1 MKNGYTLVEL
11 LTVIAIMGILS
22 SLGYSNFHQAVANHR
37 TRSAALNIAA
47 FMERVSNDT
56 RRVNTD
62 LCVKRDGNYKLI
74 VYKSLC
80 EDVDENAD
88 RFDSLLI
95 EPPVKI
101 VLTKGN
107 NGLEGLNFG
116 ISDAQFVPRPGVGL
130 SCSPFEGYV
139 EVQYGGMDLYGAAAK
154 TKRKNSYTPK
164 IKYSGS
170 ASWSDL

>member
-1 MKNGYTLVEL
+1 MKSGYTLVEL
-11 LTVIAIMGILS
+11 LTVIAIIGILS
-22 SLGYSNFHQAVANHR
+22 SLGYSNFHRAVAIAR
-37 TRSAALNIAA
+37 TKDAAYNITA
-47 FMERVSNDT
+47 FMEKVANETRRINDT
-56 RRVNTD
+56 
-62 LCVKRDGNYKLI
+62 LCLKKETSNKLI
-74 VYKSLC
+74 VFKSSC
-80 EDVDENAD
+80 ENVDGNSI
-88 RFDSLLI
+88 RFDSLMI
-95 EPPVKI
+95 DPPVKI
-101 VLTKGN
+101 NTTTDN
-107 NGLEGLNFG
+107 NGLEGPNFG